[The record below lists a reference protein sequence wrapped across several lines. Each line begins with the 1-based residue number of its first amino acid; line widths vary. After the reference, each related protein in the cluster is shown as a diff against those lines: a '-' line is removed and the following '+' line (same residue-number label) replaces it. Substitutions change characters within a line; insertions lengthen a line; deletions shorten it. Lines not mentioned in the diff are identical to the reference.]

1 MDILY
6 PNCAGID
13 VHKQFLTVCRL
24 HVDSQ
29 GHSHKETRTFGT
41 MTSDLR
47 ALAAWLAEVGCTHVV
62 MESTGVY
69 WLPIYHVLEADFQV
83 WVVNAQH
90 IKRVPGRKTDVM
102 DAEWLAQLL
111 QRGLVNPS
119 FVPPR
124 EQRALRDLVR
134 YRQSLVE
141 EQTRVSNRIEKVL
154 EDANIKLAA
163 VVTRLQGVSAR
174 AILHALLEGT
184 GTPEQLADLAKGAL
198 RRKRDDLAR
207 ALDGALQA
215 QHTFLLTRLLAH
227 LDFVDEELAAVEAEI
242 TAVVAALPAYQEAV
256 ERLDTIPGVNVQM
269 ATLIVAEIGVDMSR
283 FPTDKQLTAWAG
295 LAPGNN
301 ETGGKQRP
309 ARTRQGNKHLKRA
322 LVQAAQ
328 AAARTKD
335 SYLRALYYR
344 LKARRGPG
352 RAAIAVAR
360 TILQIVY
367 HMLRRGTTYQE
378 LGGDYFDR
386 LNRDR
391 TAKRLLHRLEHL
403 GYDVQGLQFKE
414 PKPAMA
420 A

>member
-47 ALAAWLAEVGCTHVV
+47 ELAAWLAEVGCTHIV
-62 MESTGVY
+62 MEGTGVY
-69 WLPIYHVLEADFQV
+69 WLPISHVLESEFQV

-154 EDANIKLAA
+154 EDATIKLA
-163 VVTRLQGVSAR
+163 R
-174 AILHALLEGT
+174 
-184 GTPEQLADLAKGAL
+184 
-198 RRKRDDLAR
+198 
-207 ALDGALQA
+207 
-215 QHTFLLTRLLAH
+215 
-227 LDFVDEELAAVEAEI
+227 
-242 TAVVAALPAYQEAV
+242 
-256 ERLDTIPGVNVQM
+256 
-269 ATLIVAEIGVDMSR
+269 
-283 FPTDKQLTAWAG
+283 W
-295 LAPGNN
+295 
-301 ETGGKQRP
+301 
-309 ARTRQGNKHLKRA
+309 
-322 LVQAAQ
+322 
-328 AAARTKD
+328 
-335 SYLRALYYR
+335 
-344 LKARRGPG
+344 
-352 RAAIAVAR
+352 
-360 TILQIVY
+360 
-367 HMLRRGTTYQE
+367 
-378 LGGDYFDR
+378 
-386 LNRDR
+386 
-391 TAKRLLHRLEHL
+391 
-403 GYDVQGLQFKE
+403 
-414 PKPAMA
+414 
-420 A
+420 